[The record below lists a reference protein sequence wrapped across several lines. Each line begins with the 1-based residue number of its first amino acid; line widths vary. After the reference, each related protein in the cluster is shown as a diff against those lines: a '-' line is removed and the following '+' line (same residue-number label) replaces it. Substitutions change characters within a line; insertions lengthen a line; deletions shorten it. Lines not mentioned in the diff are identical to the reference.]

1 MILKFVKF
9 YMKWL
14 LWIACR
20 FNVTKRIVIRLLL
33 VSFSVVVFVLKTM
46 QYLFQNAIFKIKLNE
61 LTIKKRV
68 SLD

>member
-1 MILKFVKF
+1 
-9 YMKWL
+9 MKWL